1 MSLPLSTCVL
11 FILLMQSINRAQLLN
26 ATFVFTL
33 FELAFPAAE
42 FAIDLVP
49 LTSVYAS
56 RYINLISHINFY
68 IMIYF
73 NLIFCRE
80 FRWLIRYII

>member
-11 FILLMQSINRAQLLN
+11 FILLMQSINTAQLLN
-26 ATFVFTL
+26 ATFLFTL

-42 FAIDLVP
+42 FSIDLVP

-56 RYINLISHINFY
+56 RYINLISHINLNFTLYFY
-68 IMIYF
+68 IIIYF

-80 FRWLIRYII
+80 FR